1 MSDGK
6 GHGGTGGGIGGLG
19 AAAGVRGQK
28 VGELEA
34 GIGGSLARA
43 CERYGPRVA
52 LVRGGEVRT
61 YSELLERGMRVAH
74 ALRGAGLAPGT
85 PVAAMLEDRIASM
98 EVYAGAFFG
107 GYPVIHVNDR
117 LAAPEVAHILA
128 DSGARA
134 LFHTDGRSEVVDAAD
149 AASAVDLLVTIGAD
163 RPGGARGF
171 EELVTTGRS
180 DKKIVARAD
189 GDLAIVGYTSG
200 TTGLPKGAM
209 ISQRALRDCVRLMPS
224 MFRIASYGRCA
235 FTGTL
240 SFVSGIWGVILPHLY
255 TGGTVT
261 FLHPYTPESWASHI
275 EADRSTFTYAP
286 TPFIPAFAEQM
297 RRRPGALRSVESVIH
312 SGSPV
317 PRAQVQDLVDVI
329 GERYIEVWGMT
340 EGVVPFTATTRAD
353 WRDPDRTGARDVFAS
368 AGRAFASA
376 SIRAVGPGDR
386 LLGPGEEGEL
396 TVQADIL
403 FDGYLGDAVKT
414 AASMGPH
421 GFRTGD
427 LGRVDEAGYVYV
439 TGRATEL
446 IISGGMNVYPAEVE
460 AALIAM
466 PGVAECAVLGLPD
479 ERWGEAVTAVIVPAA
494 GAVLTSKDVIAHVK
508 TRIASYKRPQRVVFV
523 AELPRNASMKVRK
536 DVLRGSLGA

>member
-1 MSDGK
+1 MGRGVGDGVS
-6 GHGGTGGGIGGLG
+6 GTIGALL
-19 AAAGVRGQK
+19 AG
-28 VGELEA
+28 
-34 GIGGSLARA
+34 A
-43 CERYGPRVA
+43 CERYSGRVA
-52 LVRGGEVRT
+52 LVRRREVRT
-61 YSELLERGMRVAH
+61 YGELLERGMRVAN
-74 ALRGAGLAPGT
+74 ALREAGLAAGT
-85 PVAAMLEDRIASM
+85 PVAAMLEDRIASL

-134 LFHTDGRSEVVDAAD
+134 LFHTDGRSAVVEASGAR
-149 AASAVDLLVTIGAD
+149 SAVDLLVTIGAD
-163 RPGGARGF
+163 RPAGAAGF
-171 EELVTTGRS
+171 EELVTTARS
-180 DKKIVARAD
+180 AKKITPRAD

-209 ISQRALRDCVRLMPS
+209 ISQRALCDCVRLMPS
-224 MFRIASYGRCA
+224 MFRISSYGRCA

-261 FLHPYTPESWASHI
+261 FLHPYTPESWAGHI

-297 RRRPGALRSVESVIH
+297 RRRPGALRSLESVIH

-317 PRAQVQDLVDVI
+317 PRAHVGELVDVI

-340 EGVVPFTATTRAD
+340 EGVAPFSATTRAD
-353 WRDPDRTGARDVFAS
+353 WRGEGGARDVLAS
-368 AGRAFASA
+368 AGRAFPTA
-376 SIRAVGPGDR
+376 SIQVVGAGDR
-386 LLGPGEEGEL
+386 VLGAGEEGEL
-396 TVQADIL
+396 TVRSDIL
-403 FDGYLGDAVKT
+403 FDGYLGDPLKT
-414 AASMGPH
+414 AESLGPH

-427 LGRVDEAGYVYV
+427 LGRLDEAGYVYL
-439 TGRATEL
+439 TGRAKEL
-446 IISGGMNVYPAEVE
+446 IISGGANVYPAEVE
-460 AALIAM
+460 AALVTL

-494 GAVLTSKDVIAHVK
+494 GAALTSQDVIAHVR
-508 TRIASYKRPQRVVFV
+508 TRIAGYKRPQRVVFV

-536 DVLRGSLGA
+536 DVLREWLGGPALDDSAS

>member
-1 MSDGK
+1 VN
-6 GHGGTGGGIGGLG
+6 GTI
-19 AAAGVRGQK
+19 
-28 VGELEA
+28 GEL
-34 GIGGSLARA
+34 LARA
-43 CERYGPRVA
+43 CQRYYSRVA
-52 LVRGGEVRT
+52 LVRRGEVRT
-61 YSELLERGMRVAH
+61 YGELLERGMRVAH

-85 PVAAMLEDRIASM
+85 PVAAMLEDRIASL

-117 LAAPEVAHILA
+117 LAGPEVAHILA

-134 LFHTDGRSEVVDAAD
+134 LFHTDGRSEVVDAAE
-149 AASAVDLLVTIGAD
+149 ARSAVDLLVTIGAD
-163 RPGGARGF
+163 RAVGAQGF

-180 DKKIVARAD
+180 DHEISPRAD

-209 ISQRALRDCVRLMPS
+209 ISQRALCDCVRLMPS
-224 MFRIASYGRCA
+224 IFRISSYGRCA

-261 FLHPYTPESWASHI
+261 FLHPYTPESWAAHI

-286 TPFIPAFAEQM
+286 TPFIPAFAAEM
-297 RRRPGALRSVESVIH
+297 RRRPEALRALESVLH

-317 PRAQVQDLVDVI
+317 PRAHVQDLVDVI

-340 EGVVPFTATTRAD
+340 EGVAPFSATTRSD
-353 WRDPDRTGARDVFAS
+353 WREPGRCGARDVYAS
-368 AGRAFASA
+368 AGRAFPTA
-376 SIRAVGPGDR
+376 SIRAVGTGDR
-386 LLGPGEEGEL
+386 VLGPGEEGEL
-396 TVQADIL
+396 AVQADIL
-403 FDGYLGDAVKT
+403 FDGYLGDPGKT
-414 AASMGPH
+414 AGALGPH

-427 LGRVDEAGYVYV
+427 LGRLDEAGYVYV
-439 TGRATEL
+439 TGRAKEL
-446 IISGGMNVYPAEVE
+446 IISGGANVYPAEVE
-460 AALIAM
+460 AALVSM

-494 GAVLTSKDVIAHVK
+494 GASLTSEAVIAYVR
-508 TRIASYKRPQRVVFV
+508 TQIAGYKRPQRVVFV
-523 AELPRNASMKVRK
+523 PALPRNASMKVRK
-536 DVLRGSLGA
+536 DVLRASLTGNGA